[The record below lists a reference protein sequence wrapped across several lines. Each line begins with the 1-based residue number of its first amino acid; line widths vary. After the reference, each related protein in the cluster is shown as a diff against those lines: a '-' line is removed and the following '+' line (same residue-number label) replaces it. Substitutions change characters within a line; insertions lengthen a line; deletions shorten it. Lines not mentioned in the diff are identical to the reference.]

1 MQRKTDNRF
10 FTTLLTTHY
19 YHTTMQ
25 LPIESLNLLMLN
37 VGMANHNADWNWKDV
52 SSPFTRIYLVTGGS
66 AKIRLREQTVSL
78 SPGHLYIIPAHTI
91 HSYECD
97 GPFSHYYL
105 HVYEGFKNETD
116 VFDNYSFPTE
126 VDAAE
131 GDQLLF
137 EEMCRMHPGS
147 RLPDSNPKTYDNTAK
162 FTDFVNSYKALP
174 LSAKMRIRGA
184 TLILFSRFME
194 HAKPKVWT
202 SDPRLAKVL
211 SHIHANI
218 CNDISIDSLATVAC
232 VSKPYLI
239 RLFKQEVGTPPLQ
252 YINRKKIEKA
262 QLLLLTEEKPV
273 MEVAYALGFSDHSY
287 FIRLFRKI
295 TGTTPQAYRQQIRQ

>member
-1 MQRKTDNRF
+1 
-10 FTTLLTTHY
+10 
-19 YHTTMQ
+19 MQ
-25 LPIESLNLLMLN
+25 LPIESLNLLLLN
-37 VGMANHNADWNWKDV
+37 VGMASHNADWNWKDV

-66 AKIRLREQTVSL
+66 AQILLPSGSVRLT
-78 SPGHLYIIPAHTI
+78 PGHLYIIPAHTI
-91 HSYECD
+91 HSYQCD
-97 GPFSHYYL
+97 GPFQHYYL

-126 VDAAE
+126 VEAGE
-131 GDQLLF
+131 GDERLF

-147 RLPDSNPKTYDNTAK
+147 SLPDSNPLTYDNTAK

-194 HAKPKVWT
+194 HARPKVWT
-202 SDPRLAKVL
+202 NDERLAKVL
-211 SHIHANI
+211 NHIRDNI
-218 CNDISIDSLATVAC
+218 CNDISLDDLATLAC

-239 RLFKQEVGTPPLQ
+239 RLFKNEAGVSPLQ

-273 MEVAYALGFSDHSY
+273 MEVAYTLGFSDHSY

-295 TGTTPQAYRQQIRQ
+295 TGTTPQVYRQQIR

>member
-1 MQRKTDNRF
+1 
-10 FTTLLTTHY
+10 
-19 YHTTMQ
+19 MQ
-25 LPIESLNLLMLN
+25 LPIESLNLLLLN
-37 VGMANHNADWNWKDV
+37 VGMASHNADWNWKDV

-66 AKIRLREQTVSL
+66 AQILLPSGSVRLT
-78 SPGHLYIIPAHTI
+78 PGHLYIIPAHTI
-91 HSYECD
+91 HSYQCD
-97 GPFSHYYL
+97 GPFQHYYL

-126 VDAAE
+126 VEAGE
-131 GDQLLF
+131 GDERLF

-147 RLPDSNPKTYDNTAK
+147 SLPDSNPLTYDNTAK

-194 HAKPKVWT
+194 HARPKVWT
-202 SDPRLAKVL
+202 NDERLAKVL
-211 SHIHANI
+211 NHIRDNI
-218 CNDISIDSLATVAC
+218 CNDISLDDLATLAC

-239 RLFKQEVGTPPLQ
+239 RLFKNEAGVSPLQ

-262 QLLLLTEEKPV
+262 QLLLLTE
-273 MEVAYALGFSDHSY
+273 
-287 FIRLFRKI
+287 
-295 TGTTPQAYRQQIRQ
+295 